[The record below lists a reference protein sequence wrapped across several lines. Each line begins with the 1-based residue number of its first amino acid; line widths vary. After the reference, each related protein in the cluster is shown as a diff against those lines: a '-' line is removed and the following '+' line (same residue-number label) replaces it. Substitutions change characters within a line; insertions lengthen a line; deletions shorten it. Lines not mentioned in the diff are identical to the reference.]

1 MQLFFHSDL
10 SKNQQQADFSKI
22 ESQHIVKVLRKQVG
36 DEIEV
41 TNGQGDWFLCK
52 ITMAQ
57 TKRCQIEVLAHKYY
71 PKNHQYYLHMLVAP
85 TKSNDRFE
93 WFLEKATEIGV
104 DEITPILTENSER
117 KHIKIERYQ
126 KIILS
131 AMKQSLQFHLPKLN
145 DLTAFENI
153 LSIEADQ
160 KWIAHCYEDEN
171 RTELFRS
178 VNPKQN
184 YLLCIGP
191 EGDFSL
197 DEVKLALQHNFEAV
211 SLGKN
216 RLRTETAAISACHSI
231 AIKNSNLDA

>member
-1 MQLFFHSDL
+1 MQLFFQPDL
-10 SKNQQQADFSKI
+10 YKNKQFADFDKV

-41 TNGQGDWFLCK
+41 TNGKGDWFKCK
-52 ITMAQ
+52 IITTQ
-57 TKRCQIEVLAHKYY
+57 TKRCQVEVVSHQFY
-71 PKNHQYYLHMLVAP
+71 PKNHDYYLHMLVAP

-104 DEITPILTENSER
+104 DEITPILTDNSER
-117 KHIKIERYQ
+117 KRIKIERYQ
-126 KIILS
+126 KILLS

-145 DLTAFENI
+145 HLTAFKNV
-153 LSIEADQ
+153 LSTRADQ
-160 KWIAHCYEDEN
+160 KWIAHCYEDLARN
-171 RTELFRS
+171 ELFLS
-178 VNPKQN
+178 VQPKQT

-197 DEVKLALQHNFEAV
+197 DEVHLALQHQFEAV

-216 RLRTETAAISACHSI
+216 RLRTETAAITACHSV
-231 AIKNSNLDA
+231 AIKNHFNDA